1 MWFIVC
7 CKSLSVSNNSTACGW
22 RCIYHNSSPN
32 SNHIGD
38 FDFSPVCV
46 FKCVLKS
53 VLSGNGTSI
62 GGAYIRSPLPTP
74 IILERAPK
82 IKSTLVPNLREGPM
96 QLQLGAVPHF
106 PASLSASNLTGT
118 YYIARSFFCCV
129 YIICRVYTMQNFLLL
144 FIIFIWLAL
153 LRNPAFAFF
162 QSQLLT

>member
-1 MWFIVC
+1 MVLIASHVVHCVLQVIICFQQVC
-7 CKSLSVSNNSTACGW
+7 CLWMEVH
-22 RCIYHNSSPN
+22 IYHNSSPN

-46 FKCVLKS
+46 FKCILKS

-74 IILERAPK
+74 IILERALK

-118 YYIARSFFCCV
+118 YYIARSFF
-129 YIICRVYTMQNFLLL
+129 
-144 FIIFIWLAL
+144 
-153 LRNPAFAFF
+153 
-162 QSQLLT
+162 SS